1 MSKQEWDDLSK
12 TFGQIK
18 ELIIERMK
26 CIDWQHDQLIEL
38 RKQVSLRDKKIKEL
52 QKRLE

>member
-1 MSKQEWDDLSK
+1 MKQLDE
-12 TFGQIK
+12 IK
-18 ELIIERMK
+18 KDFE
-26 CIDWQHDQLIEL
+26 WQHDQLIQL